1 MVTVNAELARRL
13 VDVIRWIESEALN
26 DPIETLVLGF
36 SDGTLVR
43 YDRRNGVEFSNT
55 DCTNI
60 EKLLEKLL

>member
-13 VDVIRWIESEALN
+13 VDVIRWIESEALS

-43 YDRRNGVEFSNT
+43 YDRRNGVEFSDT
-55 DCTNI
+55 SYTNI
-60 EKLLEKLL
+60 EKLLERLL